1 MKNLLNFIPL
11 LLLSAISL
19 SNVKEFVEILSYII
33 VTIVSTLIM
42 IHKMMKEEFD
52 VSKIE
57 NEIKE
62 DEEDET
68 EHWTFFK
75 ISWK

>member
-68 EHWTFFK
+68 EH
-75 ISWK
+75 